1 MGIFKRNWDKSI
13 NIETTIQYMLP
24 GLKFEV
30 LVTPTCYASQLALDS
45 AAQPLEYHSPCV
57 ASVSAYPC
65 GAHAKMSNEHVK
77 EEKQII
83 QRLFKIPT

>member
-1 MGIFKRNWDKSI
+1 M

-24 GLKFEV
+24 GLKSEV

-57 ASVSAYPC
+57 ASVYAYPY
-65 GAHAKMSNEHVK
+65 GARATMSNEHVK
-77 EEKQII
+77 QEKQTI
-83 QRLFKIPT
+83 QRILFNS